1 MVEEALTSELYVEVL
16 LPLPLKQLYTYRLP
30 QELFEQAVVGKRVF
44 VPFGNR
50 KVYTGIIINIVTQA
64 PVHYEAINII
74 SIIDDNPIVHAQ
86 QLKLWQ
92 WIADYYMCSM
102 GEVMSAAL
110 PSGLKM
116 ASETYIALDE
126 SQSYSVEELDPR
138 ELQVLEALIGKEKM
152 RISELEKLLH
162 SKASLVKV
170 VKSLY
175 ERQLIIM
182 FEDVPDAYKPK
193 LETFLI
199 LSDAIDESSM
209 SDLLNQLEKRAKA
222 QFQVLMVLLSAPQL
236 SIKKTEAIKQFNLS
250 DAAIKAL
257 TEKGIVAQVKTPV
270 SRLESYG
277 SDISQFSLSKKQSV
291 AVDQILA
298 HFNQNKSVVLHGVAA
313 SGKTF
318 VYIQLI
324 QTVLKQGKSV
334 LMLIPEIALTE
345 QLIQRLGVYF
355 GEEMMVSHARFSK
368 HEKVEI
374 WNKVQSGQVK
384 LLLGSRSS
392 LFMPMQNLGLIIIDE
407 EHESAY
413 KQHEKNPRYHARD
426 VALVWAKM
434 LNIQVLMGSATPSI
448 ETYYNALTGKFGLVQ
463 LTEKFHQ
470 SAATDIALID
480 IHKDS
485 QVPMQGLFSEPLI
498 QAMQT
503 CIDQK
508 QQVILFQNRK
518 GYVPMLECNV
528 CGWVSKCVNCD
539 IALTYYKYSNNLRC
553 HYCGHHQPNISK
565 CSACGNHSMEI
576 QGYGTERITE
586 ELQLLKPE
594 WRIMRFDQDSTR
606 KKNAYRQ
613 LLNEFESGAYD
624 VMVGTQMAI
633 KGLDYGQVG
642 LTAVLNVD
650 HLMNIPDYRS
660 NERVFQLLSQLAGR
674 AGRKL
679 GHGQLLVQTKQ
690 IQHPLL
696 SFVTNR
702 QYKDFYDQQIVE
714 REQFHYAPFSKMIK
728 LTLKHASAQDIHQA
742 ASKFATLLKQSLGDR
757 VLGPETPHVSK
768 LRNLYLRHI
777 LVKYDSNPQSKGIK
791 PFIQQSFD
799 YLVKQY
805 QMKGLHLQIDVDC

>member
-1 MVEEALTSELYVEVL
+1 M
-16 LPLPLKQLYTYRLP
+16 
-30 QELFEQAVVGKRVF
+30 
-44 VPFGNR
+44 
-50 KVYTGIIINIVTQA
+50 
-64 PVHYEAINII
+64 
-74 SIIDDNPIVHAQ
+74 
-86 QLKLWQ
+86 
-92 WIADYYMCSM
+92 
-102 GEVMSAAL
+102 
-110 PSGLKM
+110 
-116 ASETYIALDE
+116 
-126 SQSYSVEELDPR
+126 
-138 ELQVLEALIGKEKM
+138 
-152 RISELEKLLH
+152 
-162 SKASLVKV
+162 
-170 VKSLY
+170 
-175 ERQLIIM
+175 
-182 FEDVPDAYKPK
+182 
-193 LETFLI
+193 
-199 LSDAIDESSM
+199 
-209 SDLLNQLEKRAKA
+209 
-222 QFQVLMVLLSAPQL
+222 
-236 SIKKTEAIKQFNLS
+236 
-250 DAAIKAL
+250 
-257 TEKGIVAQVKTPV
+257 
-270 SRLESYG
+270 
-277 SDISQFSLSKKQSV
+277 
-291 AVDQILA
+291 
-298 HFNQNKSVVLHGVAA
+298 AA

-324 QTVLKQGKSV
+324 QSVLKQGKSV

-434 LNIQVLMGSATPSI
+434 LNIQVLMGSATPSV
-448 ETYYNALTGKFGLVQ
+448 ETFYNALTGKFGLVQ

-470 SAATDIALID
+470 SAPTEIVLID

-485 QVPMQGLFSEPLI
+485 QVPMQGLFSEPLM

-660 NERVFQLLSQLAGR
+660 NERVYQLLSQLAGR

-696 SFVTNR
+696 SYVTNG
-702 QYKDFYDQQIVE
+702 QYKDFYEQQIVE

-742 ASKFATLLKQSLGDR
+742 ASKFASLLKQSLGDR

-791 PFIQQSFD
+791 PFILQSFD
-799 YLVKQY
+799 YLVKQS
-805 QMKGLHLQIDVDC
+805 QIKGLHLQIDVDC